1 METKELTKEDILKI
15 QEQIEGKEKEK
26 IQKETKLE
34 EAHKYVKATFDCDT
48 LDEIEDELDK
58 SDKKIEGIETQI
70 KDKSK
75 TLSESYNWT
84 L

>member
-1 METKELTKEDILKI
+1 MVKELTKEDIIKI
-15 QEQIEGKEKEK
+15 NGIIEGKEVEK

-34 EAHKYVKATFDCDT
+34 EAYKYVKANFDCDT
-48 LDEIEDELDK
+48 LDEIEEELDA

>member
-48 LDEIEDELDK
+48 LDEI
-58 SDKKIEGIETQI
+58 
-70 KDKSK
+70 
-75 TLSESYNWT
+75 
-84 L
+84 